1 MKYLFDSNILIYHLN
16 GVLNEKG
23 TEILEEGLI
32 GEGAYSIISKIEL
45 LGFQQSQFSE
55 TKAREL
61 LNYLIEIPLNSEIA
75 EQTIQIRKAHKIKLP
90 DAIIAA
96 TALIS
101 RIKLVTRNSSD
112 FSKISGLVLVNPFE
126 VN

>member
-23 TEILEEGLI
+23 TEILEEGLV
-32 GEGAYSIISKIEL
+32 GEGTYSIISKIEL
-45 LGFQQSQFSE
+45 LGFYQSQFAE

-61 LNYLIEIPLNSEIA
+61 LNYLIEIPLDSEIA
-75 EQTIQIRKAHKIKLP
+75 EQTIEIRKAHKIKLP

-101 RIKLVTRNSSD
+101 GVKLVTRNSSD
-112 FSKISGLVLVNPFE
+112 FSKIPELVLVNPFE
-126 VN
+126 VS

>member
-23 TEILEEGLI
+23 TEILEEGLT
-32 GEGAYSIISKIEL
+32 GEGTYSIISKIEL
-45 LGFQQSQFSE
+45 LGFQQSQFAE

-75 EQTIQIRKAHKIKLP
+75 EQTIEIRKAHKIKLP

-101 RIKLVTRNSSD
+101 GVKLVTRNSSD
-112 FSKISGLVLVNPFE
+112 FSKIPGLVLVNPFE
-126 VN
+126 VS